1 MQQKQCWQSFINTVI
16 LGMLSI
22 SHLYVYPIKSLGG
35 IELSSA
41 RLTDRGIEHDRRW
54 MLVDE
59 NNRFLTQRE
68 FSKMTLLRTA
78 IHANELTIYE
88 KGNEVDKISV
98 NLYPT
103 GNGTV
108 NVQVWDDVCEALVM
122 SNEINEWFS
131 QKLNMICKL
140 VYMPD
145 ASIRKVDTEYA
156 FNNELTGFSDAFPVL
171 MIGQASLDDLN
182 SRLEKPVPMNRF
194 RPNIVFTDG
203 TAFEEDTMKEFHI
216 NGITF
221 YAVKPCAR
229 CVVTT
234 TDQETGITSKEPLKT
249 LSGYR
254 TGNNKVYFGQN
265 ILYKNEGT
273 IKVGDELKVVE
284 TKDALQLNA

>member
-1 MQQKQCWQSFINTVI
+1 
-16 LGMLSI
+16 MLSI

-35 IELSSA
+35 IELTEA

-68 FSKMTLLRTA
+68 FPQMALLRTA
-78 IHANELTIYE
+78 IHANELTVYE
-88 KGNEVDKISV
+88 KGNEADTIRV

-103 GNGTV
+103 ETATLR
-108 NVQVWDDVCEALVM
+108 VQVWDDVVEAIVM
-122 SNEINEWFS
+122 EDEINQWFS
-131 QKLNMICKL
+131 AKLNRVCKL

-145 ASIRKVDTEYA
+145 ASQRKVDADYA
-156 FNNELTGFSDAFPVL
+156 LNNELTGFSDAFPVL

-182 SRLEKPVPMNRF
+182 SRLTTAVPMNRF
-194 RPNIVFTDG
+194 RPNIVFTGG
-203 TAFEEDTMKEFHI
+203 TAFEEDTMQHFRI
-216 NGITF
+216 NGIDL

-234 TDQETGITSKEPLKT
+234 TDQETGIIAKEPLKT
-249 LSGYR
+249 LASYR

-265 ILYKNEGT
+265 ILYKQEG
-273 IKVGDELKVVE
+273 IIRVGDELNVLQVKE
-284 TKDALQLNA
+284 ALHLNA

>member
-1 MQQKQCWQSFINTVI
+1 
-16 LGMLSI
+16 MLSI

-35 IELSSA
+35 IELTEA

-68 FSKMTLLRTA
+68 FPQMALLRTA
-78 IHANELTIYE
+78 IHANELTVYE
-88 KGNEVDKISV
+88 KGNEVDAIRV

-103 GNGTV
+103 ETATV
-108 NVQVWDDVCEALVM
+108 RVQVWDDVVEAIVM
-122 SNEINEWFS
+122 EYEINQWFS
-131 QKLNMICKL
+131 DKLNRVCKL

-145 ASIRKVDTEYA
+145 ASQRKVDADYA
-156 FNNELTGFSDAFPVL
+156 LNNELTGFSDAFPVL

-182 SRLEKPVPMNRF
+182 SRLTTAVPMNRF
-194 RPNIVFTDG
+194 RPNIVFTGG
-203 TAFEEDTMKEFHI
+203 TAFEEDTMNYFQI
-216 NGITF
+216 NGIDL

-234 TDQETGITSKEPLKT
+234 TDQETGIIAKEPLKT
-249 LSGYR
+249 LASYR

-265 ILYKNEGT
+265 ILYKQEG
-273 IKVGDELKVVE
+273 ILRVGDELKVVQVKE
-284 TKDALQLNA
+284 ALQLN

>member
-1 MQQKQCWQSFINTVI
+1 
-16 LGMLSI
+16 MLSI
-22 SHLYVYPIKSLGG
+22 SQLYVYPIKSLGG
-35 IELSSA
+35 IEINEA
-41 RLTDRGIEHDRRW
+41 HLTDRGFEHDRRW

-68 FSKMTLLRTA
+68 FSKMALLRTA
-78 IHANELTIYE
+78 IHANELAVYE
-88 KGNEVDKISV
+88 KGNEAEKISL

-103 GNGTV
+103 GSNLIT
-108 NVQVWDDVCEALVM
+108 VQVWDDVCKAIEVSSEA
-122 SNEINEWFS
+122 NEWFS
-131 QKLNMICKL
+131 NKLNMRCKL

-145 ASIRKVDTEYA
+145 ASVRKVDAEYA
-156 FNNELTGFSDAFPVL
+156 LNNELTGFSDAFPVL

-182 SRLEKPVPMNRF
+182 SRLENPVPMNRF
-194 RPNIVFTDG
+194 RPNIVFIGG
-203 TAFEEDTMKEFHI
+203 TPFEEDTMKEFEM

-234 TDQETGITSKEPLKT
+234 TDQETGIIAKEPLKT

-265 ILYKNEGT
+265 ILYKNNGT
-273 IKVGDELKVVE
+273 IKVGDELKVVQVKE
-284 TKDALQLNA
+284 ALQLNG

>member
-1 MQQKQCWQSFINTVI
+1 MRQKQSWQAFTNTVI

-59 NNRFLTQRE
+59 DNRFLTQRE
-68 FSKMTLLRTA
+68 FPQMALLRTA
-78 IHANELTIYE
+78 IHANELTVYE
-88 KGNEVDKISV
+88 KGNEVDKIRV
-98 NLYPT
+98 NLYPA

-108 NVQVWDDVCEALVM
+108 NVQVWDDVCEALQM
-122 SNEINEWFS
+122 GDAANQWFS
-131 QKLNMICKL
+131 EKLKRVCKL

-145 ASIRKVDTEYA
+145 ASKRKVDTDYA
-156 FNNELTGFSDAFPVL
+156 LNNEITGFSDAFPLL

-182 SRLEKPVPMNRF
+182 SRLEIPVPMNRF
-194 RPNIVFTDG
+194 RPNIVFTG
-203 TAFEEDTMKEFHI
+203 GAAFEEDTMKHFQI
-216 NGITF
+216 NGIDL

-229 CVVTT
+229 CAITT
-234 TDQETGITSKEPLKT
+234 TDQKTGATAKEPLKT
-249 LSGYR
+249 LASYR

-265 ILYKNEGT
+265 ILYKQQGT
-273 IKVGDELKVVE
+273 ITVGDELKVVQRKE
-284 TKDALQLNA
+284 SLQLNA

>member
-1 MQQKQCWQSFINTVI
+1 MQQKQSWQTLPNTVI

-54 MLVDE
+54 MLVGDD
-59 NNRFLTQRE
+59 NRFLTQRE
-68 FSKMTLLRTA
+68 FPQMALLRTA
-78 IHANELTIYE
+78 IHANELTVYE

-103 GNGTV
+103 GNDLIS
-108 NVQVWDDVCEALVM
+108 VQIWDDMCEALQM
-122 SNEINEWFS
+122 SNEVNRWFS
-131 QKLNMICKL
+131 EKLKRVCKL

-145 ASIRKVDTEYA
+145 VSKRKVDTDYA
-156 FNNELTGFSDAFPVL
+156 LNNEITGFSDAFPVL

-182 SRLEKPVPMNRF
+182 SRLESPVPMNRF
-194 RPNIVFTDG
+194 RPNIVFNGG
-203 TAFEEDTMKEFHI
+203 TAFEEDTMQHFQI
-216 NGITF
+216 NGIDL

-234 TDQETGITSKEPLKT
+234 TDQETGDIAKEPLKT
-249 LSGYR
+249 LASYR

-265 ILYKNEGT
+265 ILYKQQGI
-273 IKVGDELKVVE
+273 IKVGDELKILQ
-284 TKDALQLNA
+284 TKAAIKLNA

>member
-1 MQQKQCWQSFINTVI
+1 MQQKQCWQSFTNTVI

-68 FSKMTLLRTA
+68 FSKMALLRTA
-78 IHANELTIYE
+78 IHANELTVYE

-108 NVQVWDDVCEALVM
+108 NVQVWDDVCEAIVM
-122 SNEINEWFS
+122 SNEINEWFT
-131 QKLNMICKL
+131 QKLSMSCKL

-145 ASIRKVDTEYA
+145 VSKRKVDTEYA
-156 FNNELTGFSDAFPVL
+156 FNHEITGFSDAFPGL

-194 RPNIVFTDG
+194 RPNIVFTGG

-216 NGITF
+216 NGTTF

-234 TDQETGITSKEPLKT
+234 TDQETGITAKEPLKT
-249 LSGYR
+249 LSTYR

-265 ILYKNEGT
+265 ILYKNEGM

-284 TKDALQLNA
+284 TKEALQLN

>member
-1 MQQKQCWQSFINTVI
+1 
-16 LGMLSI
+16 MLSI

-35 IELSSA
+35 IELTEA

-68 FSKMTLLRTA
+68 FPQMALLRTA
-78 IHANELTIYE
+78 IHANELTVYE
-88 KGNEVDKISV
+88 KGNEVDAIRV

-103 GNGTV
+103 ETATV
-108 NVQVWDDVCEALVM
+108 RVQVWDDVVEAIVM
-122 SNEINEWFS
+122 EDEINQWFS
-131 QKLNMICKL
+131 DKLNRVCKL

-145 ASIRKVDTEYA
+145 ASQRKVDADYA
-156 FNNELTGFSDAFPVL
+156 LNNELTGFSDAFPVL

-182 SRLEKPVPMNRF
+182 SRLTTAVPMNRF
-194 RPNIVFTDG
+194 RPNIVFTGG
-203 TAFEEDTMKEFHI
+203 TAFEEDTMQHFRI
-216 NGITF
+216 NGIDL

-234 TDQETGITSKEPLKT
+234 TDQDTGIIAKEPLKT
-249 LSGYR
+249 LASYR

-265 ILYKNEGT
+265 ILYKQEG
-273 IKVGDELKVVE
+273 IIRVGDELNVVQVKE
-284 TKDALQLNA
+284 ALELN

>member
-1 MQQKQCWQSFINTVI
+1 MQQKHCWQSSANTVI

-41 RLTDRGIEHDRRW
+41 QLTDRGFEHDRRW

-59 NNRFLTQRE
+59 DHCFLTQRE
-68 FSKMTLLRTA
+68 FPQMALLRTA
-78 IHANELTIYE
+78 IHANELTVYE

-103 GNGTV
+103 GNGMMK
-108 NVQVWDDVCEALVM
+108 VQVWDDVCDAIQM
-122 SNEINEWFS
+122 SDEVNQWFS
-131 QKLNMICKL
+131 QKLNRVCKL

-145 ASIRKVDTEYA
+145 VSKRKVDVGYA
-156 FNNELTGFSDAFPVL
+156 LNNDITGFSDAFPVL

-182 SRLEKPVPMNRF
+182 SRLEIPVPMNRF
-194 RPNIVFTDG
+194 RPNIVFTG
-203 TAFEEDTMKEFHI
+203 GLAFEEDTMQHFQI
-216 NGITF
+216 NKNDF
-221 YAVKPCAR
+221 FAVKPCAR

-234 TDQETGITSKEPLKT
+234 TDQETGITAKEPLKT
-249 LSGYR
+249 LAAYR

-265 ILYKNEGT
+265 ILYKNEGM
-273 IKVGDELKVVE
+273 IKVGDELKVLE
-284 TKDALQLNA
+284 TKEALQLN

>member
-1 MQQKQCWQSFINTVI
+1 
-16 LGMLSI
+16 MLSI

-35 IELSSA
+35 IELTEA

-68 FSKMTLLRTA
+68 FPQMALLRTA
-78 IHANELTIYE
+78 IHANELTVYE
-88 KGNEVDKISV
+88 KGNEVDTIRV

-103 GNGTV
+103 ETATLR
-108 NVQVWDDVCEALVM
+108 VQVWDDVVEAIVM
-122 SNEINEWFS
+122 EDEINQWFS
-131 QKLNMICKL
+131 AKLNRVCKL

-145 ASIRKVDTEYA
+145 ASQRKVDADYA
-156 FNNELTGFSDAFPVL
+156 LNNELTGFSDAFPVL

-182 SRLEKPVPMNRF
+182 SRLKTAVPMNRF
-194 RPNIVFTDG
+194 RPNIVFTG
-203 TAFEEDTMKEFHI
+203 GAAFAEDTMQHFRI
-216 NGITF
+216 NDIDL

-234 TDQETGITSKEPLKT
+234 TDQETGIIAKEPLKT
-249 LSGYR
+249 LASYR

-265 ILYKNEGT
+265 ILYKQEG
-273 IKVGDELKVVE
+273 IIRVGDELNVVQVKE
-284 TKDALQLNA
+284 ALQLN

>member
-1 MQQKQCWQSFINTVI
+1 
-16 LGMLSI
+16 MLSI

-35 IELSSA
+35 IELTEA

-68 FSKMTLLRTA
+68 FPQMALLRTA
-78 IHANELTIYE
+78 IHANELTVYE
-88 KGNEVDKISV
+88 KGNEVDTIRV

-103 GNGTV
+103 ETATLR
-108 NVQVWDDVCEALVM
+108 VQVWDDVVEAIVM
-122 SNEINEWFS
+122 EDEINQWFS
-131 QKLNMICKL
+131 EKLNRVCKL
-140 VYMPD
+140 VYMHD
-145 ASIRKVDTEYA
+145 ASVRKVDTEYA

-182 SRLEKPVPMNRF
+182 SRLTTAVPMNRF
-194 RPNIVFTDG
+194 RPNIVFTGG
-203 TAFEEDTMKEFHI
+203 TPFEEDTMKEFDI
-216 NGITF
+216 NGITL

-229 CVVTT
+229 CMVTT
-234 TDQETGITSKEPLKT
+234 TDQETGIIAKEPLKT

-265 ILYKNEGT
+265 ILYKQEG
-273 IKVGDELKVVE
+273 IIRVGDELNVVQVKE
-284 TKDALQLNA
+284 ALQLNG